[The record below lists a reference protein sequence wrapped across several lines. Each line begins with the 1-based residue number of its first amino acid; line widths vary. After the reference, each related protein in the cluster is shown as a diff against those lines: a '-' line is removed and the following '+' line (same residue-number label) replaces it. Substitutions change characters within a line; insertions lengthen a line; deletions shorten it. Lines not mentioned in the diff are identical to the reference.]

1 MDQQLFHARSVI
13 FKQCF
18 PMFFRLESET
28 SNDLHKLER
37 GLNVKK
43 RILATIL
50 SIGMLTSLL
59 AGCAAGAA
67 PAAAPAAPAETEEAA
82 APEETAAPAEEAEAV
97 EAAEPA
103 ETAEAFD
110 EVTDIEVILIDF
122 KGIPTE
128 QGDRI
133 VEEMN
138 KITEKTAGVRAHVT
152 FIGPGD
158 YPTQVGL
165 MLSGGEPLDIIGLG
179 IGSSA
184 FAALIANNQLMDITD
199 LLDEYAP
206 ETLAFLGDY
215 IDADSVNGR
224 IYGVPPYRN
233 YASSFYAV
241 MRKDVLDELGLTD
254 KAMSMT
260 SFDDL
265 AAIYAEVAEKTDLTP
280 VGGSKQIFTT
290 GYGNIYPGGSF
301 EDAVIFDNLGD
312 SYGIIFT
319 DGEGNVSFRPEE
331 EAQIKMYEMIRDW
344 YDAGYVYKDSAITDD
359 HPDTLTKAG
368 ILFSSL
374 QISEM
379 GIESAKQEA
388 TGFEVVCPE
397 IAKDLVYSAS
407 VNKFGLAVPV
417 TSQEPEAAIRWIN
430 AYYTDPAL
438 ANLFTWGVEGTDYVV
453 EDGVARFPDGVD
465 VNSVGF
471 HNYDFMYGNYF
482 EVLPWSGNTADFRQQ
497 AMAFLEGADVSPYLG
512 FAASQAGMD
521 NIIAALNSVNDQYR
535 PSIACGIYTDDD
547 YSKYVTALKTA
558 GAEEYVASYQEQLSA
573 WMEATGK

>member
-1 MDQQLFHARSVI
+1 M
-13 FKQCF
+13 
-18 PMFFRLESET
+18 
-28 SNDLHKLER
+28 
-37 GLNVKK
+37 KK
-43 RILATIL
+43 RVL
-50 SIGMLTSLL
+50 SLIVCAGMAASLL
-59 AGCAAGAA
+59 AGCAGEPAA
-67 PAAAPAAPAETEEAA
+67 PAAEEAA
-82 APEETAAPAEEAEAV
+82 AAEETTPADEEAPVAEKAPAA
-97 EAAEPA
+97 
-103 ETAEAFD
+103 D
-110 EVTDIEVILIDF
+110 EITDINIILIDF
-122 KGIPTE
+122 KGIPSE

-133 VEEMN
+133 VDEMN

-165 MLSGGEPLDIIGLG
+165 LLSGGEALDVIGLG

-206 ETLAFLGDY
+206 ETLELLGGY

-241 MRKDVLDELGLTD
+241 MRKDVLDDLGLTD
-254 KAMSMT
+254 KARTMT

-265 AAIYAEVAEKTDLTP
+265 AAIYAEVAENTDLTP

-319 DGEGNVSFRPEE
+319 DDEGNVSFRPEVE
-331 EAQIKMYEMIRDW
+331 EQINMYEMIRDW
-344 YDAGYVYKDSAITDD
+344 YEAGYVYKDSAITDD
-359 HPDTLTKAG
+359 HPDTLMKAG
-368 ILFSSL
+368 TLFSSL

-388 TGFEVVCPE
+388 TGYEVVCTE

-417 TSQEPEAAIRWIN
+417 TCEEPEAAIRWIN
-430 AYYTDPAL
+430 AYYTDPRL
-438 ANLFTWGVEGTDYVV
+438 ANLFAWGVEGEDYVV

-465 VNSVGF
+465 VNSVGY

-482 EVLPWSGNTADFRQQ
+482 EVLPWFGNTADFREQ
-497 AMAFLEGADVSPYLG
+497 AKAFLDSAGVSPYLG

-521 NIIAALNSVNDQYR
+521 NVIAALNSVNDQYR
-535 PSIACGIYTDDD
+535 PSIACGNYTDED
-547 YSKYVTALKTA
+547 YDRYISELKAA
-558 GAEEYVASYQEQLSA
+558 GAEDYVASYQEQLSA
-573 WMEATGK
+573 WMDATGK

>member
-1 MDQQLFHARSVI
+1 
-13 FKQCF
+13 
-18 PMFFRLESET
+18 MFFRLESET

>member
-1 MDQQLFHARSVI
+1 M
-13 FKQCF
+13 
-18 PMFFRLESET
+18 
-28 SNDLHKLER
+28 
-37 GLNVKK
+37 KK

>member
-1 MDQQLFHARSVI
+1 M
-13 FKQCF
+13 
-18 PMFFRLESET
+18 
-28 SNDLHKLER
+28 
-37 GLNVKK
+37 
-43 RILATIL
+43 
-50 SIGMLTSLL
+50 
-59 AGCAAGAA
+59 
-67 PAAAPAAPAETEEAA
+67 
-82 APEETAAPAEEAEAV
+82 
-97 EAAEPA
+97 
-103 ETAEAFD
+103 
-110 EVTDIEVILIDF
+110 ILIDF

>member
-1 MDQQLFHARSVI
+1 M
-13 FKQCF
+13 
-18 PMFFRLESET
+18 
-28 SNDLHKLER
+28 
-37 GLNVKK
+37 KK

-67 PAAAPAAPAETEEAA
+67 PAAAPAAPAETEEA

-184 FAALIANNQLMDITD
+184 FAPLIANNQLMDITD

-215 IDADSVNGR
+215 IAADSVNGR
-224 IYGVPPYRN
+224 IYGIPPYRN
-233 YASSFYAV
+233 YASSFYAI

-344 YDAGYVYKDSAITDD
+344 YNAGYVYKDSAITDD
-359 HPDTLTKAG
+359 HPDTLMKAG

-417 TSQEPEAAIRWIN
+417 TCQEPEAAIRWIN

-512 FAASQAGMD
+512 FAPSQAGME
-521 NIIAALNSVNDQYR
+521 NILAALNSVNDQYR
-535 PSIACGIYTDDD
+535 PSIACGIYTDED
-547 YSKYVTALKTA
+547 YSKCVAALKTA